1 MIGPVQAGFQAGNY
15 RAMVTDG
22 GVHTISDWANITI
35 KMICEPAPDAS
46 ENVLKEISSF
56 KMLAFKILVYAFN
69 EAKSYKSPLA
79 LKAVAH
85 DAAQRIADLSEMT
98 RWRHLFDN
106 PDMRQQIE
114 DLISR
119 NILTMREIALKTE

>member
-1 MIGPVQAGFQAGNY
+1 MKPVQAGFRAGNY
-15 RAMVTDG
+15 RAMVSNG
-22 GVHTISDWANITI
+22 GVHSVADWANITL
-35 KMICEPAPDAS
+35 KMICEPAPDAT
-46 ENVLKEISSF
+46 EKVRKEISSF
-56 KMLAFKILVYAFN
+56 KMLAYRVLAQAFQEATVY
-69 EAKSYKSPLA
+69 SSPSTLQH
-79 LKAVAH
+79 VAH
-85 DAAQRIADLSEMT
+85 EAAARITELSEMT